1 MRAAG
6 EAAVV
11 VAVADEDPAF
21 VLLALDV
28 GQRRLALGVEG
39 VELHVEALVGR
50 DAGVDGAADLAD
62 GRFHLP
68 LRWLRS
74 PKKAGP
80 FQRVPVIARAI
91 ADSDLYRR
99 P

>member
-6 EAAVV
+6 EAAIV
-11 VAVADEDPAF
+11 VAVADKDPAL

-28 GQRRLALGVEG
+28 GERRLALGVER

-62 GRFHLP
+62 GRLHLP
-68 LRWLRS
+68 LRMVAKPENS
-74 PKKAGP
+74 GP
-80 FQRVPVIARAI
+80 FQRVPVMARAI
-91 ADSDLYRR
+91 ADSDL
-99 P
+99 